1 MTDGLTKEQMDRVL
15 AALRAEGKACDGRV
29 PFERARK
36 RALDFAVRSIKAASE
51 GKVYDEAKEEW
62 VEQAH

>member
-1 MTDGLTKEQMDRVL
+1 MTDGLTKEQVERVL
-15 AALRAEGKACDGRV
+15 GALRSEAKACDGRV

-51 GKVYDEAKEEW
+51 GKVYDEAKEDW
-62 VEQAH
+62 VDPAS